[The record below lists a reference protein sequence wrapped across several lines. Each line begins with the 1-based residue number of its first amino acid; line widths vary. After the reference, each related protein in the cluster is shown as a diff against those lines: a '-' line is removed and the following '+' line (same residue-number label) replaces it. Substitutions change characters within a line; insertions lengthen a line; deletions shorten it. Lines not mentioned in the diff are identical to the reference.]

1 MFTGF
6 INLLCTKKKNNN
18 NNNTPKI
25 ITYVKSNPEIIQNK
39 TQNVYKIITM

>member
-1 MFTGF
+1 MFMGF
-6 INLLCTKKKNNN
+6 INLLCTKQKEKKKNN
-18 NNNTPKI
+18 TSKI